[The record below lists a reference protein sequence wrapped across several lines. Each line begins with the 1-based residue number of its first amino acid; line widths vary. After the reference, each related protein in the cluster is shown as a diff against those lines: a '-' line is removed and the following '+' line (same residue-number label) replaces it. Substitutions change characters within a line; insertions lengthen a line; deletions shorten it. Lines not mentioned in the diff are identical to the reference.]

1 MTTLAL
7 SAGLAAP
14 MALSKSIDLDAIIG
28 TGRTAQADAI
38 IGTGR
43 TIKTEA
49 IIGTGRTAQ
58 ADAIIG
64 TGRSADSGDA
74 IIGTGKTQVLLAG
87 PIDSFDRNR
96 GTVTIFGRVMQMAKG
111 SRSSTQVFDALEG
124 GAAIQIAVSGR
135 LERTGKLSSTSAH
148 VLRAPYV
155 AGASKITLT
164 AKISAIDATTGRALI
179 GKSIVDI
186 SAISSIGSVGI
197 GDVVTVSGTM
207 PQFGQPILA
216 ESIFNHD
223 MLQLK

>member
-1 MTTLAL
+1 
-7 SAGLAAP
+7 
-14 MALSKSIDLDAIIG
+14 
-28 TGRTAQADAI
+28 
-38 IGTGR
+38 
-43 TIKTEA
+43 
-49 IIGTGRTAQ
+49 
-58 ADAIIG
+58 
-64 TGRSADSGDA
+64 
-74 IIGTGKTQVLLAG
+74 
-87 PIDSFDRNR
+87 
-96 GTVTIFGRVMQMAKG
+96 
-111 SRSSTQVFDALEG
+111 VFDALEG

-216 ESIFNHD
+216 ESILNHD